1 MNIADE
7 LITHLITDKQLNEYG
22 VLSAEWEREM
32 IADWIAAQS
41 KDDSLSLFHRAMM
54 RSLSEQIREGAYRQ
68 TVGTK

>member
-41 KDDSLSLFHRAMM
+41 KDETRSLVYRAILQQ
-54 RSLSEQIREGAYRQ
+54 LSEQIRTEVYRQ